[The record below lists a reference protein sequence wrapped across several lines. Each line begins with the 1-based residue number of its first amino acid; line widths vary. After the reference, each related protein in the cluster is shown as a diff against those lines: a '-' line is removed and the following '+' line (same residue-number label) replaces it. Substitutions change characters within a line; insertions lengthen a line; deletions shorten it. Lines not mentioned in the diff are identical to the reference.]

1 MQKNSNIICDSYLNL
16 TAASSHYQDNWICD
30 ETWFRLL
37 NAHYPHLREGLNRA
51 LSAKA
56 GPFTG
61 PNEFG
66 IFSVKFRTECLY
78 SGERRR
84 VSYFYKQ
91 VNGKPPADPASPLDV
106 TDELSK
112 SNLLQRDCM
121 RLGRGGGD
129 PPSDGNTPERGG
141 GEAPSDINTPERR
154 GGDPPSD
161 GNTLVERTPSNQHN
175 DLGEVITPCRDNLM
189 LVWMTYL

>member
-1 MQKNSNIICDSYLNL
+1 MKNTFNF
-16 TAASSHYQDNWICD
+16 T
-30 ETWFRLL
+30 
-37 NAHYPHLREGLNRA
+37 REGLNRA

-66 IFSVKFRTECLY
+66 LFLAKFQTECPY

-84 VSYFYKQ
+84 VSYFFRQ
-91 VNGKPPADPASPLDV
+91 VNSKPPADPVLSLDI

-112 SNLLQRDCM
+112 SNSLCMRLGRAACM

-129 PPSDGNTPERGG
+129 PPSNGNTPESGRGDP
-141 GEAPSDINTPERR
+141 PSDVNTRERR
-154 GGDPPSD
+154 GGDPPPD
-161 GNTLVERTPSNQHN
+161 WNKLVERTHSNQHN
-175 DLGEVITPCRDNLM
+175 D
-189 LVWMTYL
+189 